1 MARLAFDTAPGA
13 GEGGAAAAAAG
24 GGGPPPGV
32 APLPQKDN
40 KVDAIPDK
48 LNRSELIVELR
59 ACLVGGDELNWAMLR
74 KALRYYPALVT
85 RFNNNAVSKDR
96 DPVWKAKT
104 QEQQAM
110 EFLTD
115 FIGTLDQPKERV
127 KESLK
132 RAIKFAQ
139 TASFRR
145 IPISTWS
152 CS

>member
-1 MARLAFDTAPGA
+1 
-13 GEGGAAAAAAG
+13 
-24 GGGPPPGV
+24 
-32 APLPQKDN
+32 
-40 KVDAIPDK
+40 
-48 LNRSELIVELR
+48 
-59 ACLVGGDELNWAMLR
+59 MLR
-74 KALRYYPALVT
+74 KTLRYYPALVT

-104 QEQQAM
+104 QELQVK